1 MSVLVLPAVARVG
14 TLPTGG
20 DTTAAVQYLIATGR
34 DAGGPA
40 TAFSPVGL
48 AGAAEARRVVASLA
62 GEGLVAAAWPPSQ
75 LEPLLMQLQELQKAA
90 VILGVRVERQQSR
103 GKLVRGGRLA

>member
-1 MSVLVLPAVARVG
+1 
-14 TLPTGG
+14 
-20 DTTAAVQYLIATGR
+20 LIATGR